1 MIQPKISN
9 APRYTAIGDLLA
21 SLDSSVAASVQ
32 PKERTPLIQKLRY
45 RAISALQSVTERR
58 NFPLR
63 VRAKTFWGDRMTVVL
78 PDVIST
84 TIFRNGYHEEGLT
97 RMLLSQL
104 KPGSVFFDVGAHFG
118 YFTLLAAQLVGNAGV
133 VHAFE
138 PSSTTFR
145 VLKANTR
152 KHKNVTVNNVAVFRK
167 SGDVSFN
174 EYSLES
180 SAYATVFSPR
190 FESAAQKP
198 TSRRTVSVPAVS
210 LDAYVEQ
217 TSSRPDFIKID
228 AESSELPILEGMS
241 RVLSRWRPALSL
253 EVGDVDGAE
262 APCTSRELISYLLER
277 GYQAFQHREG
287 RIEPHVS
294 KDRYAYDN
302 LLFIA
307 NS

>member
-1 MIQPKISN
+1 
-9 APRYTAIGDLLA
+9 
-21 SLDSSVAASVQ
+21 
-32 PKERTPLIQKLRY
+32 
-45 RAISALQSVTERR
+45 
-58 NFPLR
+58 
-63 VRAKTFWGDRMTVVL
+63 MTVVL

-84 TIFRNGYHEEGLT
+84 TIFRNGYHDEGLT
-97 RMLLSQL
+97 RMLLTQL

-118 YFTLLAAQLVGNAGV
+118 YFTLLAARLVGGGGV

-138 PSSTTFR
+138 PSSATFR
-145 VLKANTR
+145 ILKANTR
-152 KHKNVTVNNVAVFRK
+152 KRKNITVNNVAVFRT
-167 SGDVSFN
+167 SGEVSFN

-190 FESAAQKP
+190 FETATQKP
-198 TSRRTVSVPAVS
+198 ASRKTRSVPAVS
-210 LDAYVEQ
+210 LDAYVEK
-217 TSSRPDFIKID
+217 TASRPDFIKID

-241 RVLSRWRPALSL
+241 NVLSRWRPALSL

-277 GYQAFQHREG
+277 GYQAFQHRSG
-287 RIEPHVS
+287 RIEPHLA
-294 KDRYAYDN
+294 KDRYTYDN